1 MSGRF
6 AIPPYNTAQAPIFHG
21 RETVMKIVALLFG
34 LLVVIG
40 LAVGAYRAFA
50 GPAKFTVKEGQL
62 APDFTLQDQ
71 HGTSVTLSSLRGQW
85 VVLYFYPK
93 DDTPGCTKEAC
104 SFRDNLV
111 ALQQLRA
118 AVLGVSVDTVDS
130 HKAFADKFKLTF
142 PILADNTHE
151 VCQLYGALTSY
162 MGVTVASRST
172 VLIDPQG
179 IIRKLFPDVQ
189 PTDHALEIHKA
200 LKSLQTS

>member
-1 MSGRF
+1 MK
-6 AIPPYNTAQAPIFHG
+6 TA
-21 RETVMKIVALLFG
+21 ALLFG

-50 GPAKFTVKEGQL
+50 GPAKFIVREGEP

-71 HGTSVTLSSLRGQW
+71 QGRPVTLSSFRGQW

-142 PILADNTHE
+142 PILADNHHE
-151 VCQLYGALTSY
+151 VCQRYGTLTSY

-179 IIRKLFPDVQ
+179 VIRKLFPDVQ
-189 PTDHALEIHKA
+189 PTDHALEIHQA
-200 LKSLQTS
+200 LKTLQTS